1 MTRRIRQFVRSRQ
14 PRTRGFTILEL
25 LLVLTLLVLIAGIV
39 WPALARVYGT
49 HRLDEQT
56 ERVRAKLA
64 GTRVRA
70 IDTSVI
76 YQFLYE
82 PGGRWFI
89 VLPFEQESVDPAA
102 AEVNESQQALAARLT
117 YAGRLPDGF
126 EFRPLDPTEPMAGA
140 LAPEALALIPGSVEL
155 NDVRWSM
162 PILFYPDG
170 TATDY
175 EFDLYDDGNP
185 RKYIRLG
192 VRGLTG
198 TVFVAAPRQ
207 EERRFR

>member
-1 MTRRIRQFVRSRQ
+1 VATV
-14 PRTRGFTILEL
+14 
-25 LLVLTLLVLIAGIV
+25 LLVIAGIV
-39 WPALARVYGT
+39 WPVFEQMYGT
-49 HRLDEQT
+49 HRLEERT
-56 ERVRAKLA
+56 EEVRAKLA

-102 AEVNESQQALAARLT
+102 AEQNESQQALAARLT
-117 YAGRLPDGF
+117 YAVRLPDGF
-126 EFRPLDPTEPMAGA
+126 EFRPLDLTEPMAGA
-140 LAPEALALIPGSVEL
+140 LAPEVLAMIPGSIEL
-155 NDVRWSM
+155 NNVRWSM

-175 EFDLYDDGNP
+175 EFDIYDDKHP
-185 RKYIRLG
+185 RQYIRLA

-198 TVFVAAPRQ
+198 TVSVAQPRQ

>member
-1 MTRRIRQFVRSRQ
+1 MFAP
-14 PRTRGFTILEL
+14 PRHERAGYTLLEM
-25 LLVLTLLVLIAGIV
+25 LLVATVLLVIAGIV
-39 WPALARVYGT
+39 WPVFEQMYGT
-49 HRLDEQT
+49 HRLEEQT
-56 ERVRAKLA
+56 EAVRTKLA

-102 AEVNESQQALAARLT
+102 AEENESMQALTARLT
-117 YAGRLPDGF
+117 YAGQLPNGF

-140 LAPEALALIPGSVEL
+140 LAPEVLAMIPGSIEL
-155 NDVRWSM
+155 NNVRWSM

-175 EFDLYDDGNP
+175 EFDLYDDNSP
-185 RKYIRLG
+185 RQYIRLG

-198 TVFVAAPRQ
+198 TVSVSQPRQ